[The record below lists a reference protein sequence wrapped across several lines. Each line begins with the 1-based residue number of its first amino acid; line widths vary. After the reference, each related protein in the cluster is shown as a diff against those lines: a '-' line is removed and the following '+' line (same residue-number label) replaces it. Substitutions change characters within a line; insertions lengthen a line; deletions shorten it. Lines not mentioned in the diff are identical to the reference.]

1 MQLIFETYK
10 QAFHWMLII
19 IHNII
24 TPFESFVVWGRKL
37 VFQDGHIGHM

>member
-10 QAFHWMLII
+10 QVLHWMLIRI
-19 IHNII
+19 NKIQ
-24 TPFESFVVWGRKL
+24 TPFQSFIVWGRKL